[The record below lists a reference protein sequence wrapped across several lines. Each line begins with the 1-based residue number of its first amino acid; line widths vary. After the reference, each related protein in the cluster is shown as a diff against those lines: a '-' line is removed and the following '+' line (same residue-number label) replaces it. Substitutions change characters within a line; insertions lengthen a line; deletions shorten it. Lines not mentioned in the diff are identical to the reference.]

1 MDNKKFIFGV
11 IALLLLMIGGT
22 YAYYKWS
29 STENINV
36 NVKIE
41 GGSVT
46 FNGGSNITGVLIP
59 TATKEGGIKKDITV
73 KADTVGATMNLY
85 MDLTTMPTELKEK
98 YGKGFDFS
106 SLYKY
111 VKFHQEFPQI
121 LDSLRPK
128 SGRPLSWTHYRILL
142 QETAPEAR
150 AWYAKEA
157 QEQAWSVRTLQRNI
171 SSQYYY
177 RMLMSQN
184 AEPVE
189 KEMKELTASYQADKL
204 EFIKN
209 PVIAEF
215 LGLSS
220 NTDFT
225 ESELEQRIITH
236 IQKFLMELG
245 KGYAFVARQQL
256 SLIHI

>member
-85 MDLTTMPTELKEK
+85 MDLTTIPTELKEK
-98 YGKGFDFS
+98 SFEYELYYNDTTLVKKGNFAAYNS
-106 SLYKY
+106 
-111 VKFHQEFPQI
+111 
-121 LDSLRPK
+121 
-128 SGRPLSWTHYRILL
+128 
-142 QETAPEAR
+142 
-150 AWYAKEA
+150 
-157 QEQAWSVRTLQRNI
+157 
-171 SSQYYY
+171 
-177 RMLMSQN
+177 
-184 AEPVE
+184 
-189 KEMKELTASYQADKL
+189 
-204 EFIKN
+204 
-209 PVIAEF
+209 
-215 LGLSS
+215 SS
-220 NTDFT
+220 NVNVVVPLVAYDIPLTLLLELYAAKFPFFT
-225 ESELEQRIITH
+225 
-236 IQKFLMELG
+236 K
-245 KGYAFVARQQL
+245 VV
-256 SLIHI
+256 SL